1 MSDPIIFFIMLL
13 MVVVW
18 LCLGLYWG
26 YHYAIHHHKIME
38 IDDVRSYIITNF
50 ATEWDAYQLG
60 FKEGYEIG
68 AKDGRE
74 PPL

>member
-1 MSDPIIFFIMLL
+1 MSNTLIFAIMVL
-13 MVVVW
+13 MVLVW

-26 YHYAIHHHKIME
+26 YHYALHHHKIVE
-38 IDDVRSYIITNF
+38 VESVSKYINDNF
-50 ATEWDAYQLG
+50 PTEWDAYQLG

-68 AKDGRE
+68 SKDGRE

>member
-1 MSDPIIFFIMLL
+1 MNTGVLFISCILL
-13 MVVVW
+13 MIVW

-26 YHYAIHHHKIME
+26 YRYAIHHHKIME
-38 IDDVRSYIITNF
+38 VDDIRSYIKNNF

-60 FKEGYEIG
+60 FKEGYELG
-68 AKDGRE
+68 GHDGRN

>member
-1 MSDPIIFFIMLL
+1 MTLEGLFIALA
-13 MVVVW
+13 VSFVW
-18 LCLGLYWG
+18 LCAGFIWG
-26 YHYAIHHHKIME
+26 YTYAIHHHKIE
-38 IDDVRSYIITNF
+38 NVESIRTYIANNF

-68 AKDGRE
+68 GRDGRE